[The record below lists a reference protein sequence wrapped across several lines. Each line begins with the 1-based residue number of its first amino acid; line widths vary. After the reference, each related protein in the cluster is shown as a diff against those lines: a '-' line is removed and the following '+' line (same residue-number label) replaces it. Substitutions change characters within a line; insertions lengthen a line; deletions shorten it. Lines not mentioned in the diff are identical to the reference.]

1 MPIHSNISLRVSRG
15 VVLFGIA
22 ALVGWIGADADAGTV
37 RRAKAIT
44 NEQTRSGLTVDLSL
58 RVKKGE
64 PILARLQSPTEA
76 AISMSFCRG

>member
-1 MPIHSNISLRVSRG
+1 M
-15 VVLFGIA
+15 LFGIA